1 MLKQYKF
8 PVFLTI
14 LAIITLSIM
23 SCSRRTQNDKD
34 EFTAIQDTVNIRI
47 LIENSASMAGYFKGT
62 SFKSN
67 ITEFVAFLDKIRLKE
82 GNLLKIDTIMFNTF
96 SHNIKDTIEI
106 TSLASNVNDFTKIIN
121 EEKIWTAPVSP
132 IDEIIKLLV
141 DSSDMKTLNI
151 FISDFVIDKK
161 VKYLETIKSN
171 FNLIFNN
178 AKAKDIGLIIYRFT
192 ADFKGIYYPAIGSSQ
207 KVDSIIR
214 PYFIWIF
221 GNKNKLNIF
230 RNLIQLYGNVEPENE
245 IYFDLDIKPKNIEI
259 MNLSNR
265 IGNWRYKNDKFVKA
279 NLKNGNLKFTI
290 AFNFSNL
297 PIFSLDIDSL
307 NKLLTVQS
315 NTLEFGDVK
324 FYLKKDFENLYHK
337 KEKAVW
343 NNNTHFLEVNVTQI
357 NSSENDITI
366 SLKKVIEDWYKKLS
380 TKDDSSLRGDNNLK
394 TFYLN
399 EIISG
404 IANAYKDF
412 DSENLYFKLNL
423 KLNK

>member
-1 MLKQYKF
+1 MLNLYKYLL
-8 PVFLTI
+8 VLTI
-14 LAIITLSIM
+14 LVLIKLSLI
-23 SCSRRTQNDKD
+23 SCSRKTQNDKD
-34 EFTAIQDTVNIRI
+34 EFTSIQDTVNIRI
-47 LIENSASMAGYFKGT
+47 LIENSASMAGYFKGE
-62 SFKSN
+62 SFKSK
-67 ITEFVAFLDKIRLKE
+67 ITDFVAFLDKIRLKE
-82 GNLLKIDTIMFNTF
+82 GNPLRIDTIMFNTF
-96 SHNIKDTIEI
+96 SVNIKDTIKI
-106 TSLASNVNDFTKIIN
+106 TSLAPNVNDFTKTIN

-132 IDEIIKLLV
+132 IDDIIKLLV
-141 DSSDMKTLNI
+141 DSSDIKTLDI

-192 ADFKGIYYPAIGSSQ
+192 ADFKGNYYPVKGSSQ
-207 KVDSIIR
+207 KVDKIIR
-214 PYFIWIF
+214 PYFIWII

-230 RNLIQLYGNVEPENE
+230 RDLVQLYSNIEPENE
-245 IYFDLDIKPKNIEI
+245 IYFDLDFKPKNIEI

-265 IGNWRYKNDKFVKA
+265 IGNWRYKDDKFVKA

-297 PIFSLDIDSL
+297 PIFSIDIDSL

-343 NNNTHFLEVNVTQI
+343 NNNTHFLVVNVTQI
-357 NSSENDITI
+357 NSSENDIII
-366 SLKKVIEDWYKKLS
+366 SLNKAPDNWYKNLS
-380 TKDDSSLRGDNNLK
+380 THDDSSLQDNNNLK

-404 IANAYKDF
+404 IANAYNDF
-412 DSENLYFKLNL
+412 ESENNYFKINL